1 MSAEKL
7 SKSFSY
13 FTSAVSKIKIKTFK
27 LHIMSTSSNIHS
39 NLPQAAEAVTRRYSD
54 KYLF

>member
-39 NLPQAAEAVTRRYSD
+39 NLPQAAEAVARRYSD
-54 KYLF
+54 KYQF